1 LDVAKTYA
9 DRDEAIAAGK
19 AANQKSIYDLAK
31 GKEIKTEG
39 TGEATPKA
47 TPETAKMSD
56 AELLKHG
63 FTKED
68 IDAGKHLP
76 TVSGA
81 KALPTGDDLI
91 KKYGESSGDPA
102 HTVFILKDGR
112 GVRNTGS
119 DHDVMLGGK
128 ATDTNPPR
136 EKFIADGNIRVRPRM
151 GAGREVSLSI
161 PESGINT
168 KQLAYIEKMA
178 PQLRSGAVLIEVGKP
193 GGEYRILSQGEA
205 TPEALGKVLNEL
217 APMKNAKGSPID
229 EYGNPTVSGG
239 SQAAGTAKAKEWA
252 PPKDLEKGIP
262 HDEPVHTEIPL
273 NKISVSKQALDA
285 ARDNAASGRGTK
297 TKGPVSVFYNT
308 DNGQFLI
315 EDGMH
320 RIAEAHSKGKTSIP
334 ATLWS
339 GYSDTIANVRP
350 EDRAELGTAKAKEAL
365 PKLAEEHGTSFD
377 PNRFHTTTTDVME
390 QPGKKKSP
398 LKKM

>member
-1 LDVAKTYA
+1 MKL
-9 DRDEAIAAGK
+9 
-19 AANQKSIYDLAK
+19 
-31 GKEIKTEG
+31 KE
-39 TGEATPKA
+39 TPKA

-56 AELLKHG
+56 AELLKQG

-205 TPEALGKVLNEL
+205 STENLGKTLREL
-217 APMKNAKGSPID
+217 APVEG
-229 EYGNPTVSGG
+229 E
-239 SQAAGTAKAKEWA
+239 
-252 PPKDLEKGIP
+252 PPK
-262 HDEPVHTEIPL
+262 EP
-273 NKISVSKQALDA
+273 K
-285 ARDNAASGRGTK
+285 
-297 TKGPVSVFYNT
+297 
-308 DNGQFLI
+308 
-315 EDGMH
+315 
-320 RIAEAHSKGKTSIP
+320 
-334 ATLWS
+334 
-339 GYSDTIANVRP
+339 
-350 EDRAELGTAKAKEAL
+350 
-365 PKLAEEHGTSFD
+365 TSFD
-377 PNRFHTTTTDVME
+377 PNKFRTQTME
-390 QPGKKKSP
+390 PLGKKSP

>member
-1 LDVAKTYA
+1 
-9 DRDEAIAAGK
+9 
-19 AANQKSIYDLAK
+19 
-31 GKEIKTEG
+31 
-39 TGEATPKA
+39 
-47 TPETAKMSD
+47 MSD
-56 AELLKHG
+56 AELLKQG